1 MGSRKDASS
10 VVNRA
15 FPGHEAAIDRALRD
29 DASFRELC
37 EDYRECASALDR
49 WQRLDGD
56 GPAARSREYRELLA
70 ELGAEVEAWLEEL
83 EHAHGQPA
91 GGEPR

>member
-1 MGSRKDASS
+1 MGSRQDLRSL
-10 VVNRA
+10 VVRA

-37 EDYRECASALDR
+37 EDYHKCASALSR
-49 WQRLDGD
+49 WRQLEGD
-56 GPAARSREYRELLA
+56 GPASRSREYRGLLA
-70 ELGAEVEAWLEEL
+70 ELGDELEAWLENL
-83 EHAHGQPA
+83 EEAQGQPL